1 MGCTLDKETSYHLLI
16 KIRQLLLTIVI
27 FSLTAISIPDIRI
40 KFTNKKNYLAI
51 FNLIKSFYQK
61 AF

>member
-1 MGCTLDKETSYHLLI
+1 MGCTLDKKISEHLLI

-27 FSLTAISIPDIRI
+27 FSLTAISIPAIRT

>member
-1 MGCTLDKETSYHLLI
+1 MGCTLDKEISDHLLI

-27 FSLTAISIPDIRI
+27 FSLTAISIPAIRI
-40 KFTNKKNYLAI
+40 KFTNKKKYLAI